1 MDFLGLA
8 NHTGIFFANSPCY
21 ISSAVFNCCCHGRC
35 KQTTL
40 IIRDSH
46 GRDQPTINAHDGT
59 IPASFKVNPKSIPC
73 WKTLRGKVTVNVL
86 GVKPLSDSI
95 ALATSNSV
103 VSTGKVLINGG
114 PEGRRSWRRDSEC
127 EAVTLGCCGLDAA
140 GGVSWMSL
148 PSRKAFSRSACN
160 LRASCVSLICCLT
173 RSFACTSSSFSRL
186 RFSVSLSCSLLRR
199 SSFSFSVSCVFLRRI
214 ASFFFASCWSA
225 VA

>member
-1 MDFLGLA
+1 LDFLGLA

-86 GVKPLSDSI
+86 GVKPGY
-95 ALATSNSV
+95 ALTKCPGWGGLRIPTPLGLY
-103 VSTGKVLINGG
+103 STCNFKQRCLNREGFDQRWTRGKAKL
-114 PEGRRSWRRDSEC
+114 E
-127 EAVTLGCCGLDAA
+127 T
-140 GGVSWMSL
+140 
-148 PSRKAFSRSACN
+148 
-160 LRASCVSLICCLT
+160 
-173 RSFACTSSSFSRL
+173 RL
-186 RFSVSLSCSLLRR
+186 RVRSCDLRLLRFR
-199 SSFSFSVSCVFLRRI
+199 CCWWRI
-214 ASFFFASCWSA
+214 LDVPSLAQSLFPFCL
-225 VA
+225 